1 MFREINVMGW
11 RPRPE
16 LNWCTRFCRPLRNHS
31 ATWPHE
37 TDLLQIIKGLSN
49 LLRLVR
55 RQFLKCNPMSLLKW
69 LAPRLLTGRYD
80 HQSSTALGVGTI
92 SQAHELIGRDKL
104 TEESPAACRTFL
116 EAGLSGDLGGRGR
129 NQLK

>member
-1 MFREINVMGW
+1 M
-11 RPRPE
+11 
-16 LNWCTRFCRPLRNHS
+16 NWCTRFCRPLRNHS

-55 RQFLKCNPMSLLKW
+55 RQFLKSNPMSLLKW

-92 SQAHELIGRDKL
+92 SQAHELIGRDNLPKKVRQL
-104 TEESPAACRTFL
+104 
-116 EAGLSGDLGGRGR
+116 AGLSLR
-129 NQLK
+129 QVLAVILAVAAAIS